1 MKGRYINRSILI
13 YASVIIIIM
22 IIIII
27 IIRRRTYVDL
37 TITIKNIRKA
47 KIRVLN
53 EMYSLKLL
61 GATN

>member
-22 IIIII
+22 IIII